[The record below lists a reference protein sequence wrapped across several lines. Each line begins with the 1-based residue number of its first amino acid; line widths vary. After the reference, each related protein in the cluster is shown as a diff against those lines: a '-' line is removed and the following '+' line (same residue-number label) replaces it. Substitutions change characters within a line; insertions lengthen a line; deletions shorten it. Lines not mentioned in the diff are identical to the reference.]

1 MESTTAHDLD
11 RRLADLV
18 RSERH
23 LAVQFVVELAGFAR
37 RELYR
42 ELGYTSLFYY
52 CVRQLGL
59 SKSSAF
65 RRSEAARLIAR
76 FPVIADRLA
85 EGRLSIRALV
95 ELREVLT
102 EENHAGVLTRAEGK
116 SQEEA
121 QLLAVE
127 YRPKP
132 VPRDVVRALPM
143 QLAPS
148 GSSAPSDSPGLSGSL
163 RTPGT
168 PAPIAAAAPSGPPAQ
183 SVLPAPLDWGDSVPA
198 GTKTHPLPPEVVKP
212 LTPEL
217 RRLNVTVTADFIDE
231 LEQVRV
237 ALSHQCPDGNFEQV
251 VREAFKLVLE
261 RDRKRKGLTDRP
273 RALTDRPCA
282 STDRACAS
290 TDRTCAPTDPPR
302 LQSEAPVENARY
314 VPSAVK
320 RAVWARDKGRCTWPM
335 GDGKLCG
342 SRHQLEFDH
351 DREVALGGKPTIS
364 NIRLL
369 CKGHNLMKAE
379 QRFGRTLMA
388 QFRRTTLSETRPDA
402 SMPSLTAPAQL
413 DAARRPGP

>member
-1 MESTTAHDLD
+1 MESISARDLD

-23 LAVQFVVELAGFAR
+23 LVVQFVVELAGFAK

-65 RRSEAARLIAR
+65 RRSEVARLIAR
-76 FPVIADRLA
+76 FPVIAEQLA

-102 EENHAGVLTRAEGK
+102 EENHVEVLARAEGK

-127 YRPKP
+127 YKPKP

-143 QLAPS
+143 P
-148 GSSAPSDSPGLSGSL
+148 
-163 RTPGT
+163 
-168 PAPIAAAAPSGPPAQ
+168 
-183 SVLPAPLDWGDSVPA
+183 PAPLVVVAAVPA
-198 GTKTHPLPPEVVKP
+198 GTKTPPPPAEVVKP

-217 RRLNVTVTADFIDE
+217 RRLNVTVSADFMAE
-231 LEQVRV
+231 LEQVRA
-237 ALSHQCPDGNFEQV
+237 ALSHKCPDGDFEQV

-261 RDRKRKGLTDRP
+261 RDRKRKALTDRP
-273 RALTDRPCA
+273 RA
-282 STDRACAS
+282 
-290 TDRTCAPTDPPR
+290 
-302 LQSEAPVENARY
+302 QSEIPGENDRY
-314 VPSAVK
+314 VPAAVK
-320 RAVWARDKGRCTWPM
+320 RAVWERDQGRCSWPM
-335 GDGKLCG
+335 GDGEVCG
-342 SRHQLEFDH
+342 STHRLEFDH
-351 DREVALGGKPTIS
+351 DLEVALGGKPTIE

-369 CKGHNLMKAE
+369 CKSHNLMKAE
-379 QRFGRTLMA
+379 QHLGRALMA
-388 QFRRTTLSETRPDA
+388 NFRKDY
-402 SMPSLTAPAQL
+402 
-413 DAARRPGP
+413 